1 MGLFVAIEGI
11 DGSGKS
17 TVIEELRKILPIYAT
32 KEPSDGPIGRLI
44 KSWALR
50 GGTTDPYVD
59 ALLFAADRLDH
70 YQREIAPALGE
81 GRVVVT
87 ERYVESSIAYQGAA
101 GVDIKFIELINARVP
116 APDITVLLDI
126 EPEKAVARVS
136 ARSGYVE
143 KYERL
148 EFLKAVRS
156 IYLRRAAE
164 RGYVVLN
171 AEEPPEAIARRIAEM
186 IRAAANPAL

>member
-1 MGLFVAIEGI
+1 MGLFVAVEGI

-17 TVIEELRKILPIYAT
+17 TVIEELRKLLPIYAT

-50 GGTTDPYVD
+50 RGTSDPYTD
-59 ALLFAADRLDH
+59 ALLFAADRLEH

-87 ERYVESSIAYQGAA
+87 ERYVESSVAYQGAA
-101 GVDIKFIELINARVP
+101 GVDIKFIELINSRVP
-116 APDITVLLDI
+116 TPDVTVLLDI
-126 EPEKAVARVS
+126 EPEKAVARIK
-136 ARSGYVE
+136 ARGGDAE

-148 EFLKAVRS
+148 EFLRAVRS

-164 RGYVVLN
+164 RGYVVLD
-171 AEEPPEAIARRIAEM
+171 AEEPPATIARRIAEL
-186 IRAAANPAL
+186 IGARSSRA